1 MALRLIPG
9 GPFAFYAILVVDQP
23 RKRQC
28 RESGL
33 PFSFAFFAFLCETG
47 FVMTKA
53 DLLKALEKVPDH
65 ARIYY
70 IDRRELGAQ
79 TRIRYHDGELCELRR
94 VKVQSTS
101 FGAVNVVVFG
111 ETVREVLV
119 DAKELKV
126 ILT

>member
-1 MALRLIPG
+1 
-9 GPFAFYAILVVDQP
+9 
-23 RKRQC
+23 
-28 RESGL
+28 
-33 PFSFAFFAFLCETG
+33 
-47 FVMTKA
+47 MTKA
-53 DLLKALEKVPDH
+53 ELIKSLEGVPDL
-65 ARIYY
+65 ARVYY
-70 IDRRELGAQ
+70 VDRRELGAQ

-119 DAKELKV
+119 DVKELKV